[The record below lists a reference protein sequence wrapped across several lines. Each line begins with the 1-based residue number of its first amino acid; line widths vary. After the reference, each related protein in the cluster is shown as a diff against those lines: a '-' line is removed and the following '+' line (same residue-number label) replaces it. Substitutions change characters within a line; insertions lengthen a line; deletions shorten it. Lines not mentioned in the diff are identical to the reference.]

1 MSLSR
6 DALLFGIALIL
17 FGNWMQVYGLNA
29 TPFPHAGVILATL
42 AFLGSLVSA
51 ISSDSGD
58 VHATG
63 EE

>member
-17 FGNWMQVYGLNA
+17 FGNWMQVYGLDA
-29 TPFPHAGVILATL
+29 APFPHAGVLLGAL

-51 ISSDSGD
+51 LSSHD
-58 VHATG
+58 VNTHTTG